1 MQPVSWP
8 THSTLRTLTT
18 TRGTHLSGTFVCLIE
33 NNSDDKISAPATV
46 PRQLRRQ
53 TIKSTLP
60 QPTAP
65 SPELLSSVITRHQ
78 LTVVRNSQ
86 RIAVTVQNTMGLKL
100 RWFRRRITFDGIP
113 SAPERSIRRK
123 EATSGTVIG
132 VYRHSSHFEDYI
144 EPVRSSYWEPPPQA
158 IARATIRTSNPS
170 TTSTN
175 SPSSSSATSNGRS
188 RPMTMKAHHDSAPPT
203 LPVPTTISSVSRSA
217 NVVVVRSPVID
228 RKPDKIESSTAER
241 VDSTRLSNGMHL
253 ETPPEP
259 TYTPPLPPAR
269 KGLGKAKSLASLAP
283 AATSTAQDF
292 DRMPPSDESGDSD
305 IYGYVVTSA
314 TDSQLRSTQ
323 SVEVLTSISPPKG
336 SSPSSPTASPV
347 VAPIPRTRSTT
358 SLTQVNRTSSPS
370 LSSLSSTTSTVLEG
384 ENPRSPRVNKVLAA
398 SNESPSESEEPF
410 QTIFERVKPRSKLES
425 PPPERDDSPPAT
437 PTLPPQRQPVLVV
450 SPTSSAQPSPP
461 HQPKSILKKRAPAP
475 PPLEATSEIAFKPMP
490 TAPPRTIRSLDV
502 SNSDYSSPKPLETP
516 EVQNFPEKHITATP
530 NDDDNDDDDDFNWD
544 FVQRHRSSINQ
555 TVAAQTQID
564 PEVLRNA
571 PAALKQPLQAI
582 APVNRSPVEPIA
594 QPRTLRGMRNQ
605 RARPQETR
613 DWSAEPRAGMT
624 GQETH
629 QGRAS
634 DSNASETSA

>member
-1 MQPVSWP
+1 
-8 THSTLRTLTT
+8 
-18 TRGTHLSGTFVCLIE
+18 
-33 NNSDDKISAPATV
+33 
-46 PRQLRRQ
+46 
-53 TIKSTLP
+53 
-60 QPTAP
+60 
-65 SPELLSSVITRHQ
+65 
-78 LTVVRNSQ
+78 
-86 RIAVTVQNTMGLKL
+86 MGLKL

-170 TTSTN
+170 STSTN
-175 SPSSSSATSNGRS
+175 SPSSSSTSNGRS
-188 RPMTMKAHHDSAPPT
+188 WPMTMNAPDSAAPPPPPT

-217 NVVVVRSPVID
+217 NVAAAVAVRSPVID
-228 RKPDKIESSTAER
+228 RKPDKIESRAESA
-241 VDSTRLSNGMHL
+241 DSTRLSNGMHL

-259 TYTPPLPPAR
+259 MYTPPLPPAR

-283 AATSTAQDF
+283 AVAPSMGQDF
-292 DRMPPSDESGDSD
+292 NRMPPSDESEDSD
-305 IYGYVVTSA
+305 IYGYVGTAASE
-314 TDSQLRSTQ
+314 SHLRSTQ
-323 SVEVLTSISPPKG
+323 SVEVLTSISPLKRSLP
-336 SSPSSPTASPV
+336 SSPSASPIV
-347 VAPIPRTRSTT
+347 VPIPRTRSTT
-358 SLTQVNRTSSPS
+358 SLTQAPPSSSPS

-384 ENPRSPRVNKVLAA
+384 EKPSPSVNKVLAA

-410 QTIFERVKPRSKLES
+410 QTIFERVQPRGKRES

-437 PTLPPQRQPVLVV
+437 PTPPPQRKPVLVV
-450 SPTSSAQPSPP
+450 SPTTSSAQPSPP

-475 PPLEATSEIAFKPMP
+475 PPVEATSEIAFQRIP
-490 TAPPRTIRSLDV
+490 TAPPRTIRTLE
-502 SNSDYSSPKPLETP
+502 NAPSPKPLETP
-516 EVQNFPEKHITATP
+516 EVLNSPEKRVTATP
-530 NDDDNDDDDDFNWD
+530 GHDDDNDDDDDDDDFNWD
-544 FVQRHRSSINQ
+544 FVQRHRSSIDR

-571 PAALKQPLQAI
+571 PAALKQPLPTS
-582 APVNRSPVEPIA
+582 APVNRNPLVEPIA

-613 DWSAEPRAGMT
+613 DWSAEPRPAAAG

>member
-1 MQPVSWP
+1 
-8 THSTLRTLTT
+8 
-18 TRGTHLSGTFVCLIE
+18 
-33 NNSDDKISAPATV
+33 
-46 PRQLRRQ
+46 
-53 TIKSTLP
+53 
-60 QPTAP
+60 
-65 SPELLSSVITRHQ
+65 
-78 LTVVRNSQ
+78 
-86 RIAVTVQNTMGLKL
+86 MGLKL

-170 TTSTN
+170 STSTN
-175 SPSSSSATSNGRS
+175 SPSSSATSNGGRS
-188 RPMTMKAHHDSAPPT
+188 WPMTMTAPDSTPSPT
-203 LPVPTTISSVSRSA
+203 PLPVPTTISSVSRSA

-228 RKPDKIESSTAER
+228 RKPDKIESTAEER
-241 VDSTRLSNGMHL
+241 VDSIRLSNGMHL

-269 KGLGKAKSLASLAP
+269 KGGLGKAKSLASLAP
-283 AATSTAQDF
+283 AASSKSEDF
-292 DRMPPSDESGDSD
+292 DRTLPSDESENSD
-305 IYGYVVTSA
+305 IYGYVTSA
-314 TDSQLRSTQ
+314 ADSHLRSTQ
-323 SVEVLTSISPPKG
+323 SVEVLTSINPSKE
-336 SSPSSPTASPV
+336 SPSSPAASPI

-358 SLTQVNRTSSPS
+358 SLTQVSHSTSPS

-384 ENPRSPRVNKVLAA
+384 EKPSPQLHKVLAV

-410 QTIFERVKPRSKLES
+410 QTIFERVRVRNKLES

-437 PTLPPQRQPVLVV
+437 PTPPPEQRQPVLVV
-450 SPTSSAQPSPP
+450 SPTASAHPSPP

-475 PPLEATSEIAFKPMP
+475 PPVEATSEIANQTP
-490 TAPPRTIRSLDV
+490 TAPPRTIRTQEA
-502 SNSDYSSPKPLETP
+502 SNADSSSSKPQPKAP
-516 EVQNFPEKHITATP
+516 EEKRVTATP
-530 NDDDNDDDDDFNWD
+530 GDDDDDDDDFNWD

-571 PAALKQPLQAI
+571 PAALRQPLQTSASE
-582 APVNRSPVEPIA
+582 NRSPVEPIA

-613 DWSAEPRAGMT
+613 DWSAEPRAAT
-624 GQETH
+624 AAQDTH
-629 QGRAS
+629 QARAS